1 MPVKILYKANS
12 KCADNEI
19 TKKNGW
25 KIFSPCDSKTGW
37 MFEKHG
43 KPNLRTQMVY
53 IEMYECV
60 DVEVL

>member
-1 MPVKILYKANS
+1 MVEKYLVLVIQ
-12 KCADNEI
+12 
-19 TKKNGW
+19 
-25 KIFSPCDSKTGW
+25 KTGW